1 MPDKNLQSKNTGIV
15 FVINYFAFFL
25 VNSLVIYLA
34 NQFYPQQV
42 VLGTLCINNLWAV
55 IHSMSTLALINTLAI
70 PLVRELEKK
79 QNRVLSTFEWF
90 VIYFLINLAGIWVI
104 GRFAEQLGLGIASW
118 LVAAVLALILD
129 LLQGVVMMRVEKM
142 RE

>member
-1 MPDKNLQSKNTGIV
+1 MPDKNLQSKDTGIV

-79 QNRVLSTFEWF
+79 QDRVLSTFEWF
-90 VIYFLINLAGIWVI
+90 VIYFLVNLAGIWVI

-142 RE
+142 RR

>member
-118 LVAAVLALILD
+118 LVASVLALILD